1 MIDVHT
7 LIPILRTYNISEE
20 TIQKIVKLK
29 SIKRQKMS
37 MKSKKLY

>member
-7 LIPILRTYNISEE
+7 LIPILRTYNISEK

-29 SIKRQKMS
+29 NKKMFV
-37 MKSKKLY
+37 KSKKLY